1 MERHTYFLKP
11 AGSFFELKN
20 KKSTYRFSSISRS
33 VVESHPLVGRRRG
46 LRSLSPPPFSWH
58 VYNMR
63 TEAHS
68 GWRGVQLTAC
78 LSYLSHFIFSKMGN
92 LARMQPASKS
102 VAVFANSSLD
112 AKHSPTVQTNTRAT
126 PRQTLQIQLK
136 TPSPLPVTVDRHHH
150 HQGSFLSLSLSLP
163 PSLPPSL
170 FPSPSP
176 SPSLYPSPSYGPVRE

>member
-1 MERHTYFLKP
+1 MSTSSTPVRNQAYGETHL
-11 AGSFFELKN
+11 FFKACSKKN
-20 KKSTYRFSSISRS
+20 NSYRFSSISRS

-46 LRSLSPPPFSWH
+46 PRYLTPPLSWH

-150 HQGSFLSLSLSLP
+150 HQGSFLSLSLSP
-163 PSLPPSL
+163 PL
-170 FPSPSP
+170 SP
-176 SPSLYPSPSYGPVRE
+176 PSPSYGPVRE